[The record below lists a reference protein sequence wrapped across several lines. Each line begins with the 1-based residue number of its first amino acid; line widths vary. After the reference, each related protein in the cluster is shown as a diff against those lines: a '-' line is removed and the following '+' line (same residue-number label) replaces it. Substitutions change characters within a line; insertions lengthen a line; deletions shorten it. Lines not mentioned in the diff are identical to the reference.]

1 MRLSDAAQRAG
12 VVAVVAVL
20 ALAGACS
27 GGGRAAG
34 PPRSSDKG
42 ERYVAVGA
50 SETVGFGLDNP
61 LTEAWPQLVFRG
73 AVPRGTVFTNVGI
86 SGATVERALRDEV
99 PQAVALKPTVVTVWL
114 NVNDLLRLVQPPT
127 YEAQLRDLLHQ
138 LRGGGTA
145 KVFVANTPALDH
157 LPVYLAC
164 RPNPPAGGRPCGFGF
179 TLPEP
184 SAING
189 AVDAYNAAIDRA
201 AKGEGAVV
209 VDLHAASLSAR
220 EKGVE
225 ATLIGPDG
233 FHPNAAGHEAIAAT
247 FTAAIKRA
255 R

>member
-1 MRLSDAAQRAG
+1 
-12 VVAVVAVL
+12 VL

-27 GGGRAAG
+27 GGGLAAG
-34 PPRSSDKG
+34 PARSSDKG

-73 AVPRGTVFTNVGI
+73 ALPRGTVFTNVGI
-86 SGATVERALRDEV
+86 SGATVERALKDEV

-114 NVNDLLRLVQPPT
+114 NVNDILHLVQPPT

-138 LRGGGTA
+138 LRAGGTT

-157 LPVYLAC
+157 LPAYLAC
-164 RPNPPAGGRPCGFGF
+164 RPNPPVSGPRCTFGL
-179 TLPEP
+179 TLPDP
-184 SAING
+184 SVING
-189 AVDAYNAAIDRA
+189 AVDAYNAAVDRDA
-201 AKGEGAVV
+201 RAEGAVV

-220 EKGVE
+220 DKGVE

-233 FHPNAAGHEAIAAT
+233 FHPNAAGHEAVAAA
-247 FTAAIKRA
+247 FTDAIKRA
-255 R
+255 L